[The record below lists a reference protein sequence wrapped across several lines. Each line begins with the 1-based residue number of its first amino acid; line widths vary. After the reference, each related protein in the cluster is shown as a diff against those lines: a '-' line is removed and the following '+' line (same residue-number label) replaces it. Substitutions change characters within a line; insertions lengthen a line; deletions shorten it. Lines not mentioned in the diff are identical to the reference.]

1 MTHSVA
7 NPWFF
12 AAFLAVVLILLT
24 IDLGIFQRQA
34 HKVSVTEALVWSVV
48 WVLLS
53 VFFGSWV
60 YAHFGSRPGL
70 EFFTGYLIEY
80 ALSVD
85 NIFIFVLIFSYF
97 AVPST
102 QHHRV
107 LFWGILGALIMRG
120 AFIFA
125 GARLIEEFHWLL
137 YIFGAFLVFT
147 GIKILKQKGET
158 EVEPGRN
165 PVLRLF
171 RRIVPMTPSYVE
183 GAFFLRTRS
192 GVAATPLALVLV
204 TVETTDLVFALD
216 SIPAIFGVTTDWF
229 IVFTSNICAILGLRS
244 MYFLLAA
251 VVDRFVYLGTGLG
264 IVLAFIGVKMLL
276 GSIYPIGIEIS
287 LIVVAAILSG
297 SVALSL
303 LVPRSTP
310 DPAADTSHERLPLIR
325 SRLKRDRASGEE
337 EN

>member
-1 MTHSVA
+1 MAASIA

-12 AAFLAVVLILLT
+12 AIFIAVVLVLLA
-24 IDLGIFQRQA
+24 IDLGVFHREA
-34 HKVSVTEALVWSVV
+34 HAVSVKEALGWSVT

-53 VFFGSWV
+53 VLFGSWV
-60 YAHFGSRPGL
+60 YHEYGRQHGL
-70 EFFTGYLIEY
+70 EFFMGYLVEY

-85 NIFIFVLIFSYF
+85 NIFVFVLVFSYF
-97 AVPST
+97 AVPLKL
-102 QHHRV
+102 HHRV

-125 GARLIEEFHWLL
+125 GAKLIHKFHWII
-137 YIFGAFLVFT
+137 YIFGVFLVFT
-147 GIKILKQKGET
+147 GVKIFLQKGET

-165 PVLRLF
+165 PVVRF
-171 RRIVPMTPSYVE
+171 FQRVVPMASSYHE
-183 GAFFLRTRS
+183 GAFFLRQA
-192 GVAATPLALVLV
+192 GKLLATPLALVLV

-264 IVLAFIGVKMLL
+264 IVLTFIGAKMLL
-276 GSIYPIGIEIS
+276 SDIYPIGIE
-287 LIVVAAILSG
+287 A
-297 SVALSL
+297 SL
-303 LVPRSTP
+303 LVVAVILTGSVMLSLVSPRRRRESA
-310 DPAADTSHERLPLIR
+310 PAASVPAQPATGSEHRPEQ
-325 SRLKRDRASGEE
+325 
-337 EN
+337 